1 MDALVLGS
9 GSNNCDRYKL
19 KTALKLIVEFLKMN
33 NHTNIVLLS
42 IPYRYDLQKFLYMN
56 KQIQDY
62 NRKLSKIA
70 WAYDHVQFLDVD
82 IECNL
87 YTKHGLHFNKFGKVQ
102 LAKQLA
108 SIVQLMFGKKI
119 DMALGWPIPLLTN
132 SDLLTVVNPTAIVK
146 VQCESVHVNVSIKD
160 STANRTVKR
169 KRRFPCTRTLKII
182 IPQYSTTN
190 R

>member
-19 KTALKLIVEFLKMN
+19 KAALKLIVEFLKTN

-42 IPYRYDLQKFLYMN
+42 IHGHDLQKFSYMN
-56 KQIQDY
+56 EQIKEY

-70 WAYDHVQFLDVD
+70 LAYDHIQFLDVD
-82 IECNL
+82 INRNL

-102 LAKQLA
+102 LAKQLV
-108 SIVQLMFGKKI
+108 SIVQLMFGKNI
-119 DMALGWPIPLLTN
+119 DPPMALGWP
-132 SDLLTVVNPTAIVK
+132 TVVNPTDIVE
-146 VQCESVHVNVSIKD
+146 VQCESVHVEVSIKD

-169 KRRFPCTRTLKII
+169 KRKFPCTRTNDFLW
-182 IPQYSTTN
+182 
-190 R
+190 